1 MSLTF
6 VAIQV
11 TVRTKVRAI
20 IKESAERTGKAVEH
34 GRASRAIESALLA
47 RLVEENPAFLS
58 AINPRGE
65 ARPTLIEHQLRRLR
79 LVYELAAVSN
89 TRGEVLGAVVGESSA
104 TVRLRDGGV
113 RMDTPGL
120 KNVDGVLYET
130 TTVPIHA
137 RSEIAGNLT
146 VGARFNLDAFK
157 HGGEAGLLRDGRLV
171 ESTLT
176 KAQNAEVERQLRPAC
191 ARTGC
196 ELRISGADYA
206 VAPIA
211 RTPSGASLGPSHQLF
226 SIRSIDKES
235 ATLTRGF
242 RLVLAMIGVLCAL
255 AAICISALASR
266 TVSKPLK
273 ELAAHIENCEAG
285 GRYLVDFPVNS
296 PTREV
301 NLVAASLN
309 RASHTLRHSQA
320 SLDNVYLEFVETM
333 AQALDARDPYTAG
346 HSNRVSQYSA
356 AIAKE
361 MRLAPAE
368 AELIR
373 IGAQLHDIGKIGIP
387 DQLLQKPGYLTPE
400 EYEIVKL
407 HPQIGKRILER
418 VGQFAKFLPIVE
430 LHHEDQDGRGYPY
443 GLKGREIPLAVRI
456 VHVADVFDA
465 LTSNRA
471 YRNAIPP
478 VRAFETLEACAGTH
492 FDRDVVSAFAAVLA
506 SRGILEE
513 IGLEQLALEQLAP
526 VPVLRA

>member
-20 IKESAERTGKAVEH
+20 IQESAERTGKAGEH
-34 GRASRAIESALLA
+34 GRASRAIESVLLA
-47 RLVEENPAFLS
+47 RLVDQTPGLLS
-58 AINPRGE
+58 ALNPRSV
-65 ARPTLIEHQLRRLR
+65 ARHTVIEEQLRLLR
-79 LVYELAAVSN
+79 EGLGYELVAVSN
-89 TRGEVLGAVVGESSA
+89 TRGEVLGALLGESSA
-104 TVRLRDGGV
+104 TVRLRGGGV
-113 RMDTPGL
+113 RIDTPGL
-120 KNVDGVLYET
+120 KDVAGVLYET

-137 RSEIAGNLT
+137 HSEIAGSLT

-157 HGGEAGLLRDGRLV
+157 YEGEAGLLRDGRLV

-196 ELRISGADYA
+196 ELRISGDVYSI
-206 VAPIA
+206 APIT
-211 RTPSGASLGPSHQLF
+211 RTLSGASLGGSYQLF

-235 ATLTRGF
+235 TTLTRGF
-242 RLVLAMIGVLCAL
+242 HAVLPMIGLLCAL
-255 AAICISALASR
+255 AAISISALASR
-266 TVSKPLK
+266 TVSRPLK
-273 ELAAHIENCEAG
+273 ELVEHIEKGEAD
-285 GRYLVDFPVNS
+285 GRFSIDFPVNS

-309 RASHTLRHSQA
+309 RASHTLRHSRA
-320 SLDNVYLEFVETM
+320 SLDNVYVEFVETM

-346 HSNRVSQYSA
+346 HSNRVSEYSA
-356 AIAKE
+356 PIAKE
-361 MRLAPAE
+361 MQLAPAE

-373 IGAQLHDIGKIGIP
+373 VGAQLHDIGKIGIP

-418 VGQFAKFLPIVE
+418 VGQFGKFLPIVE

-471 YRNAIPP
+471 YRKAMPP
-478 VRAFETLEACAGTH
+478 VRALETLAACAGTH
-492 FDRDVVSAFAAVLA
+492 FDPDVVSAFAAVLA
-506 SRGILEE
+506 ARGTLEQ
-513 IGLEQLALEQLAP
+513 IGLEQLVS
-526 VPVLRA
+526 VPMLRA